1 MGRTKDHTSVRYLLP
16 HTKASVE
23 QHVLDVAEKQFA
35 HALAQ
40 EMESPMLDDLIAKT
54 RSPED
59 MYKIAPTLIHDSGW
73 KDVDNG

>member
-1 MGRTKDHTSVRYLLP
+1 MPRIKDATSVRYLLP

-40 EMESPMLDDLIAKT
+40 EIESPTLDDLIANT

-59 MYKIAPTLIHDSGW
+59 MYRIAPTLIHDSGW
-73 KDVDNG
+73 KDVE

>member
-1 MGRTKDHTSVRYLLP
+1 MARIKDHTSVRYLLP

-23 QHVLDVAEKQFA
+23 QHMLDIAEKQFA
-35 HALAQ
+35 DALTQ
-40 EMESPMLDDLIAKT
+40 EMERPMLDNLIANT

-59 MYKIAPTLIHDSGW
+59 MHRIAPTLIHDSGW

>member
-1 MGRTKDHTSVRYLLP
+1 MARTKDHTSVRYLLP

-35 HALAQ
+35 YALAQ
-40 EMESPMLDDLIAKT
+40 EMERPMLDDLIANT

-73 KDVDNG
+73 KDVK

>member
-1 MGRTKDHTSVRYLLP
+1 MPRIKDATSVRYLLP

-23 QHVLDVAEKQFA
+23 QHMLDIAEKQFA

-40 EMESPMLDDLIAKT
+40 EMERPMLDNLIANT
-54 RSPED
+54 RSPEQ
-59 MYKIAPTLIHDSGW
+59 MHRLAPTLIHDSGW

>member
-1 MGRTKDHTSVRYLLP
+1 MPRIKDQTSVRYLLP

-23 QHVLDVAEKQFA
+23 QHMLDIAEKQFA

-40 EMESPMLDDLIAKT
+40 EMERPTLDNLIANT
-54 RSPED
+54 RSPEQ
-59 MYKIAPTLIHDSGW
+59 MYRIAPTLIHDSGW